1 MPAVIRFSKFKFEG
15 YLMSR
20 RRVVVTGMG
29 IVSPVGS
36 TITSAWD
43 AICNGRSGIETISLF
58 DAEHMKTRIAG
69 EVSGFDLSHYL
80 SPREAKRLDEF
91 IHYGFAAATDALADA
106 GLLDENSSHD
116 PERIGCA
123 IGSGIGGLN
132 TIEKTTE
139 AYLQG
144 GPRKVSPFFIP
155 GSIINMISGYVS
167 LKYNLKGPNLAIVTA
182 CSTAT
187 HSMGTAARMIQYG
200 EADIMVAGGG
210 EFATTPT
217 SVSGFTSARAMSTRN
232 DEPDRASRP
241 WDEERDGFVLSNG
254 AGVVVLEDLEH
265 AKKRGATIYGELIG
279 FGMSADAFHMTSPPD
294 DGEGA
299 ARCMRIAVNDAGLD
313 PQDVDY
319 INAHGTST
327 PLGDLVETIATKT
340 TFGAHAHKL
349 AVSSTKSMTGH
360 LLGAAGGIEAIFTL
374 LSIKNGI
381 IPPTINLENP
391 SEGCDLDYVPNTAR
405 ETDVDIAISNS
416 FGFGGTNGTLVFRKF
431 TD

>member
-1 MPAVIRFSKFKFEG
+1 
-15 YLMSR
+15 MSQ

-36 TITSAWD
+36 TIDSAWN
-43 AICNGRSGIETISLF
+43 AMCNGRSGIKTIESF
-58 DAEHMKTRIAG
+58 NAEHMKTRIAG
-69 EVSGFDLSHYL
+69 EVIDFDVSNYL
-80 SPREAKRLDEF
+80 SPREAKRMDEF
-91 IHYGFAAATDALADA
+91 VHYGFAAGVDALEDA
-106 GLLDENSSHD
+106 GLTGEDTAVD

-123 IGSGIGGLN
+123 LGSGIGGLK
-132 TIEKTTE
+132 TIEDGTE
-139 AYLQG
+139 AYLKG
-144 GPRKVSPFFIP
+144 GPRKVGPFYIP
-155 GSIINMISGYVS
+155 GSIINMIGGYLS
-167 LKYNLKGPNLAIVTA
+167 IKYNLKGPNIAIVSA

-187 HSMGTAARMIQYG
+187 HNTGSAVRMIQHG
-200 EADIMVAGGG
+200 DADVMVAGGA

-217 SVSGFTSARAMSTRN
+217 SIAGFVSARAMSTRN
-232 DEPDRASRP
+232 DEPERASRP

-254 AGVVVLEDLEH
+254 AGVLVLEELGH
-265 AKKRGATIYGELIG
+265 ARKRGATIYGEVTG
-279 FGMSADAFHMTSPPD
+279 FGLSADAFHMTAPPD

-299 ARCMRIAVNDAGLD
+299 ARCMQNAIKDAGIN

-327 PLGDLVETIATKT
+327 PLGDLAETIATKT
-340 TFGAHAHKL
+340 TFGDHAYKL

-360 LLGAAGGIEAIFTL
+360 LLGAAGGVEAIFTL
-374 LSIKNGI
+374 LSLRDGI

-405 ETDVDIAISNS
+405 EVDIKIAVSNS
-416 FGFGGTNGTLVFRKF
+416 FGFGGTNGSLVFRKF